1 MFTIVFQSKEK
12 MPMYEQ
18 LYRHVRQEIEQNRLR
33 AGEKL
38 PSKRKLAAHLKIS
51 LITVETAYEQ
61 LLAEGYVRS
70 VPKSGYFVEPLR
82 TQNLQVPQARN
93 PMEQPA
99 KPQTSSYT
107 YDFRT
112 NGVET
117 EDFPFATWARL
128 SRKILSEQKYALL
141 THTEPQ
147 GLYGLRQE
155 IADYLYTC
163 RGVQADPEQIVV
175 GAGSEYLLTLL
186 VALLGREKTYGVENP
201 GYHKI
206 SKIFQS
212 NGSCVKPIPLD
223 EQGLQVT
230 ELEQSG
236 ADVVLVTPSHHFP
249 LGVVMPMQRR
259 LELIAWA
266 KEKEG
271 RYIIEDDYDS
281 EFRFS
286 GKPIQTLQRLTPS
299 QQVIYMN
306 TFAKSLAP
314 SLRIGYM
321 VLPKPLLQRFQQELS
336 FYSCTVPSF
345 EQYTLAEF
353 MKHGYY
359 ERHVARMRNLYKER
373 RNVLVEALAQTTF
386 GNKCHLQGQK
396 AGLHLLLQVKNGM
409 TEQQL
414 VEAARQ
420 VGVRVY
426 GLSDYYEKEK
436 APLSTVVLG
445 FAGMKN
451 EEIKEAVARLEKVW

>member
-1 MFTIVFQSKEK
+1 MFTIVFQSQGKI
-12 MPMYEQ
+12 PMYEQ
-18 LYRHVRQEIEQNRLR
+18 LYQYVRQEIEQNRLR

-38 PSKRKLAAHLKIS
+38 PSKRKLATHLKIS
-51 LITVETAYEQ
+51 LITVETAYQQ
-61 LLAEGYVRS
+61 LLAEGYIRS
-70 VPKSGYFVEPLR
+70 VPKSGYFVEPLH
-82 TQNLQVPQARN
+82 TQNLQVPQ
-93 PMEQPA
+93 PMKAPA
-99 KPQTSSYT
+99 QQIEAPHSYA

-112 NGVET
+112 NSVET
-117 EDFPFATWARL
+117 EAFPFATWARL
-128 SRKILSEQKYALL
+128 SRKILSQQQKALL

-147 GLYGLRQE
+147 GLYALRRE
-155 IADYLYTC
+155 IANYLYTC
-163 RGVQADPEQIVV
+163 RGIQADPEQIVV

-206 SKIFQS
+206 RKIFQS
-212 NGSCVKPIPLD
+212 NGSCVKPISLD
-223 EQGLQVT
+223 AQGLQVT

-353 MKHGYY
+353 MKQGYY

-373 RNVLVEALAQTTF
+373 RNVLIEALEKSPF
-386 GNKCHLQGQK
+386 WSKCHLQGQK
-396 AGLHLLLQVKNGM
+396 AGLHLLLTVKNGM

-414 VEAARQ
+414 VDTARQ
-420 VGVRVY
+420 VDVRVY
-426 GLSDYYEKEK
+426 GLSSYYSKGEAPK
-436 APLSTVVLG
+436 ATVVLG

-451 EEIKEAVARLEKVW
+451 EEIKEAVARLGKVW